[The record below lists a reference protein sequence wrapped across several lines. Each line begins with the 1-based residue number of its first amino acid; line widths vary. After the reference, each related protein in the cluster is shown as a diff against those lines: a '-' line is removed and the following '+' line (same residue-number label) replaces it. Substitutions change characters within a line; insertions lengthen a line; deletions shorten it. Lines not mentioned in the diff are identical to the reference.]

1 MTKRRDPAEWVAYGQ
16 PGPGRPRISTEVE
29 AVSATIPRA
38 DAEALDAAAARR
50 GLRRPDML
58 REAVACYLRHHH
70 DGPVPDDAG

>member
-1 MTKRRDPAEWVAYGQ
+1 MAKQRDPAGWVAYGRS
-16 PGPGRPRISTEVE
+16 GPGRPRVSAEVE
-29 AVSATIPRA
+29 VVSATIPRA

-70 DGPVPDDAG
+70 DGPI

>member
-58 REAVACYLRHHH
+58 RGITTTARSRTMR
-70 DGPVPDDAG
+70 DDRRPGR